1 MGSARLDWNSSP
13 RGVRRAGRK
22 PGHLRRVVMG
32 GLASVFTIVGLVA
45 FAAPA
50 FAHDDNITASASC
63 STPLGT
69 GFKITWT
76 IENDFD
82 LAETGSVTSVTYGL
96 STLSNTTYS
105 IAKSPG
111 TPFQSTTLTQTLP
124 ATATGDIT
132 MDISSTWTDGLTK
145 TDTSTFSLSESC
157 GPPTQTIAGH
167 IYLCDD
173 GNPTTTEESGGTLAA
188 SGPTTV
194 PATANPLAPTSVA
207 AGGYTMTASTPK
219 GYTLVTCGGSS
230 TPDGSGSSATEPVTV
245 PSGGAGVGIFYVTP
259 VIQTIAGHIY
269 LCDADAGTT
278 TEVSGGTL
286 AASGPTTVP
295 ATANPLAPTS
305 VGAGGY
311 TMTAIT
317 PKGYTLVTCGGSS
330 TPDGSGSSAT
340 EPVTVPSG
348 GAGVGIFY
356 VVAVVTSTA
365 VTSPPTSAIALSPP
379 APPATATQTSSPPAP
394 ALAFTGAPLSQEWVV
409 GAAAALLGMGLM
421 VMARYRR
428 RKPRHAAK

>member
-1 MGSARLDWNSSP
+1 
-13 RGVRRAGRK
+13 
-22 PGHLRRVVMG
+22 MG
-32 GLASVFTIVGLVA
+32 GLASALTIVGLVA
-45 FAAPA
+45 FATPA
-50 FAHDDNITASASC
+50 FAHYDNITASASC

-76 IENDFD
+76 IENDFNLGGD
-82 LAETGSVTSVTYGL
+82 GFGHLGYLRPVHLSRPPTASPSPLARPSVHDVDPDSACHGIGRHHNGYL
-96 STLSNTTYS
+96 
-105 IAKSPG
+105 
-111 TPFQSTTLTQTLP
+111 
-124 ATATGDIT
+124 D
-132 MDISSTWTDGLTK
+132 TWSDGLTVA
-145 TDTSTFSLSESC
+145 DTFTFSLSESC
-157 GPPTQTIAGH
+157 GAPAQTIAGH
-167 IYLCDD
+167 IYLCNA
-173 GNPTTTEESGGTLAA
+173 GNPTTTEEPGGTLAA

-207 AGGYTMTASTPK
+207 AGGYTMTATTPE

-259 VIQTIAGHIY
+259 VTQTIAGHIY
-269 LCDADAGTT
+269 LCAAGAGTT

-311 TMTAIT
+311 TMTATT

-356 VVAVVTSTA
+356 VVAPVTQVAVVGVS
-365 VTSPPTSAIALSPP
+365 TSAASTTPSTPSTP
-379 APPATATQTSSPPAP
+379 ASTSSQTTPGTVST
-394 ALAFTGAPLSQEWVV
+394 LAATGASLSWEWLI
-409 GAAAALLGMGLM
+409 GAAALLLGSTM
-421 VMARYRR
+421 VVTARR
-428 RKPRHAAK
+428 RRPLGFWLSQPGRHAPRHLRRRHVARRPPR